1 MSNTLISFKKEL
13 KAIFRDKKF
22 LSIILLMPLI
32 IPGFIIMFG
41 GLYDSMLESDG
52 FEIGVNYEMAA
63 EEKAIF
69 ESTFKDITFVNK
81 TEEELKEDFD
91 NKEIQAY
98 ITKNEDTYILNVD
111 TTESTGMQLREMIG
125 SCYTQYNQYL
135 GTTYVVENG
144 LDPEKAY
151 NSVKMEVNE
160 LNAQGQDYFSNFII
174 SFALIYLVM
183 IVTITAM
190 NTSTDLIAGEKER
203 GTFETILTFPLKSTE
218 IIGGKLLAIVFSCVV
233 SSLIGICTSIPAFM
247 YIKKH
252 SETFANLNLTIDVKT
267 ILLAIVTLI
276 LISTMVGVISLFLT
290 GRAKTFKE
298 AQSKTS
304 FLSFLSLIPMF
315 TNLMNVSNEVLYI
328 IPVANGGTVLNDLF
342 LKGISLKNMLL
353 FVGSS
358 LIVTGIVLF
367 IVGKQYKDEKALF

>member
-111 TTESTGMQLREMIG
+111 TTESTGISSDRF
-125 SCYTQYNQYL
+125 
-135 GTTYVVENG
+135 TTLSPLYS
-144 LDPEKAY
+144 A
-151 NSVKMEVNE
+151 SISAVN
-160 LNAQGQDYFSNFII
+160 LPFS
-174 SFALIYLVM
+174 
-183 IVTITAM
+183 
-190 NTSTDLIAGEKER
+190 
-203 GTFETILTFPLKSTE
+203 
-218 IIGGKLLAIVFSCVV
+218 
-233 SSLIGICTSIPAFM
+233 SS
-247 YIKKH
+247 
-252 SETFANLNLTIDVKT
+252 
-267 ILLAIVTLI
+267 
-276 LISTMVGVISLFLT
+276 
-290 GRAKTFKE
+290 
-298 AQSKTS
+298 
-304 FLSFLSLIPMF
+304 
-315 TNLMNVSNEVLYI
+315 
-328 IPVANGGTVLNDLF
+328 
-342 LKGISLKNMLL
+342 
-353 FVGSS
+353 
-358 LIVTGIVLF
+358 
-367 IVGKQYKDEKALF
+367 